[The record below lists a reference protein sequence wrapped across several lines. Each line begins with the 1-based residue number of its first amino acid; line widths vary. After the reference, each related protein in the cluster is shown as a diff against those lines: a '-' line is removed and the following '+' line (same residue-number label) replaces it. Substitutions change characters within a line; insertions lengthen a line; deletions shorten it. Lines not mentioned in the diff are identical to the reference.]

1 MNNNNIRFLDVR
13 ITVEEYNRCYGD
25 VLLIT
30 KDNKVLGRN
39 FEDIP
44 EEKMGYIVDLLIKNT
59 KEEVENV

>member
-1 MNNNNIRFLDVR
+1 MNNDNIRFLDVR
-13 ITVEEYNRCYGD
+13 ITVEKNNRCYGD

-59 KEEVENV
+59 KEEL